1 MTTREDVIAALKK
14 VYDPEITDVDIWEL
28 GLIYGIE
35 IEDARVSVTMTL
47 TSAGCPA
54 GPQIVSDARREILA
68 AEGGVEDVAIEVVW
82 DPPWSPERMSEA
94 ARLTLGFL

>member
-1 MTTREDVIAALKK
+1 MPTRDDVIAALKR

-28 GLIYGIE
+28 GLVYDIAIDE
-35 IEDARVSVTMTL
+35 SRVRLTMTL

-68 AEGGVEDVAIEVVW
+68 GEGVEDVEIEVVW
-82 DPPWSPERMSEA
+82 DPPWTPERMSDA